1 MDMLIGC
8 RLAAVTR
15 LAWYR
20 PGDPV
25 DLATGPVHLVV
36 DDGRGLLFD
45 GRSDWSLAIVPTA
58 PGDESWR
65 SAYDY
70 GFDGGRWAGR
80 DASGEDPFASVIA
93 RVLSGWD
100 PERDEAGQLVGGTLY
115 VGDRAVRLSLWQGEV
130 ISCAAGRG

>member
-1 MDMLIGC
+1 MDILIGC

-15 LAWYR
+15 LAWHW

-25 DLATGPVHLVV
+25 DLTTGPVHLVV

-45 GRSDWSLAIVPTA
+45 GRSDWSLTIVPTA

-70 GFDGGRWAGR
+70 DFDGGRWAGR
-80 DASGEDPFASVIA
+80 DASGEEPFASVIA
-93 RVLSGWD
+93 GVLSGWD
-100 PERDEAGQLVGGTLY
+100 PERDEAGQLVGGTLQ
-115 VGDRAVRLSLWQGEV
+115 VGGRAVRLGLWQGEV
-130 ISCAAGRG
+130 ISYAAERG